1 MFFSFY
7 RLASYSH
14 FFTKLRFLSNISS
27 IAAAHT
33 LLKIMKR
40 PEKKI
45 AKSIKPRKSLF
56 LRTNL
61 KLLNSHEISS
71 DFFVPKNVSII
82 HGKPCH
88 FSLQNI
94 S

>member
-45 AKSIKPRKSLF
+45 AKRYQTFSEKPFFKNEFKAIK
-56 LRTNL
+56 
-61 KLLNSHEISS
+61 
-71 DFFVPKNVSII
+71 
-82 HGKPCH
+82 
-88 FSLQNI
+88 FS
-94 S
+94 